1 MQTAVFLN
9 KSSLISLILRLTVVV
24 SLYILPAGGDID
36 HWFVFLNRLVP
47 TPRYYPLRMHC
58 CRALTLLSSSTN
70 TFVPVLPF
78 LLEVGLCGLS

>member
-1 MQTAVFLN
+1 ML
-9 KSSLISLILRLTVVV
+9 
-24 SLYILPAGGDID
+24 LYILPTAGGDID
-36 HWFVFLNRLVP
+36 HCFLFLNRLVP

-78 LLEVGLCGLS
+78 LLEVRLCVVSSNHLVYQESTF